1 MTITAERTMATTRKL
16 RPEESQFD
24 GVECDAN
31 IKWIDP
37 AKNYGFI
44 TLDNGLD
51 AFVHGTGT
59 DHGKLSYANGQR
71 ITCVLR
77 VRASGLFVERMRPSP
92 QLTAPEPEWIA
103 AAVNWYDQR
112 AGYGFVTTRDG
123 RNAFLH
129 ATTVKR
135 CGMIQAPQTDD
146 RVRVLLSSSS
156 GGRLA
161 VTRIASAS

>member
-1 MTITAERTMATTRKL
+1 MTRRL
-16 RPEESQFD
+16 RPEEAPFD
-24 GVECDAN
+24 GRECDAN

-37 AKNYGFI
+37 AKNYGFV

-59 DHGKLSYANGQR
+59 DHGKLSYVNGQR
-71 ITCVLR
+71 VTCILR
-77 VRASGLFVERMRPSP
+77 VRASGLFVERMRPAKDN
-92 QLTAPEPEWIA
+92 TAPEPEWIE

-112 AGYGFVTTRDG
+112 AGYGFITAKDG

-129 ATTVKR
+129 AATVKR
-135 CGMIQAPQTDD
+135 CGMIQAPKQDD
-146 RVRVLLSSSS
+146 RVRVLLSDAS
-156 GGRLA
+156 GGRVA